1 MHKQRSGSCGVY
13 SITLF
18 LAAGFLA
25 LLAGCETAPELPA
38 EDLYQPP
45 PPGAPAA
52 TLRGSNIIEPG
63 LFGSEHRG
71 FVTMVDLKTVTGAA
85 DHWSEPITLAPGKHT
100 IVAEYHYSN
109 FMARAFLP
117 LEAKAGASYQL
128 LIKNGHQGTPEGQLY
143 NDFWIVD
150 MGTGQP
156 VTQIYRRQATG
167 GKKGTI
173 FNNDK

>member
-1 MHKQRSGSCGVY
+1 MDKQRLGSGGVH
-13 SITLF
+13 SISLL
-18 LAAGFLA
+18 LAAGFLG
-25 LLAGCETAPELPA
+25 LLAGCATAVDIPA
-38 EDLYQPP
+38 EDRYQPP

-52 TLRGSNIIEPG
+52 SVKGSNLTEEG

-71 FVTMVDLKTVTGAA
+71 FVTMVDLKTVPGAA
-85 DHWSEPITLAPGKHT
+85 DHWSEPIGLSPGKHT

-109 FMARAFLP
+109 FMARAYLP
-117 LEAKAGASYQL
+117 LDARAGINYQL
-128 LIKNGHQGTPEGQLY
+128 MIKNGHEDSPEGHLY

-150 MGTGQP
+150 LATGKP

-173 FNNDK
+173 FNNNK